1 MKQSTGLEIQG
12 ILNAMT
18 LIHLFILQ
26 NSPEVSSGKT
36 LPLSPLFLYPGQYS
50 VGILQV
56 TLCATPKPFIVYKT
70 LFWCQK
76 QLAVCAGTETA
87 EIHVHIPLSLA
98 HPPPA
103 KQGGKWCLF
112 GGGTDKA

>member
-1 MKQSTGLEIQG
+1 
-12 ILNAMT
+12 MT

-70 LFWCQK
+70 LFLCQK
-76 QLAVCAGTETA
+76 QLAVCTGTETA
-87 EIHVHIPLSLA
+87 EIHVHFPLSLA
-98 HPPPA
+98 HPLPA
-103 KQGGKWCLF
+103 KQCGKLIIF
-112 GGGTDKA
+112 GRGTDKA